1 MIPLQWINWSH
12 FLKVARKVSSTLVVC
27 VCGVLLC
34 ATLFKFAHK
43 NIGISV
49 NIIICVCWICLALWI
64 WVWALSFVSE
74 PFFSSKHFRKMVLYF
89 AACGSFNVKLKT
101 ELICILHWK
110 WFLEK
115 ANVIHHQQRCDVMR
129 REMENSVWVWT
140 ESYWYGHGTISSL
153 FEITTTTTTTTAR
166 EGKNIHFRLYVNLV
180 VVVPFFRWVELSIWF
195 LVASCTS
202 EYKSWIMESPTT
214 EDIRFLMLSKKKYD
228 RWDQTF
234 VHLRF
239 WSSPLSLT
247 HIQKWKSRKKS
258 QRNGRYY
265 QSQTCIHT
273 YTHTFNAYNTQAAR
287 QKSISNTGKANIN
300 YIWPG

>member
-1 MIPLQWINWSH
+1 MWYII
-12 FLKVARKVSSTLVVC
+12 SSD
-27 VCGVLLC
+27 
-34 ATLFKFAHK
+34 AM
-43 NIGISV
+43 
-49 NIIICVCWICLALWI
+49 W
-64 WVWALSFVSE
+64 
-74 PFFSSKHFRKMVLYF
+74 
-89 AACGSFNVKLKT
+89 
-101 ELICILHWK
+101 
-110 WFLEK
+110 
-115 ANVIHHQQRCDVMR
+115 CDVKWKIR
-129 REMENSVWVWT
+129 FEYEQSH
-140 ESYWYGHGTISSL
+140 WYGHGTISSL

-247 HIQKWKSRKKS
+247 HTKMKVSQKEPEKWQVLSITNMHS
-258 QRNGRYY
+258 Y
-265 QSQTCIHT
+265 IHT
-273 YTHTFNAYNTQAAR
+273 HVQRIQHT
-287 QKSISNTGKANIN
+287 SS
-300 YIWPG
+300 